1 MLMLGRFCVL
11 FSLMLAARRAVA
23 WTSKSGSTETSFR
36 RLYHRLPTLP
46 RPGLVSPAMI
56 RQRKPP
62 SFSSKA
68 LYEQSLTSIVR
79 GMSDSTDDVVI
90 PDFQPGDKIQVEI
103 MSFGPLGAG
112 VEVIGLSH
120 DSDSLISETD
130 PPLALGLI
138 LQREIR
144 YFRQGRNNVDVVQ
157 GEVLPA
163 YVERVR
169 ETGRVD
175 VSLRA
180 FGGKAKALEV
190 SDLILNKLNVEP
202 VLCVGDKSSPKEIA
216 AVFPGVSK
224 ASFKRAVSA
233 LYKQGKVQ
241 PNATSISL
249 MTDN

>member
-1 MLMLGRFCVL
+1 
-11 FSLMLAARRAVA
+11 
-23 WTSKSGSTETSFR
+23 
-36 RLYHRLPTLP
+36 
-46 RPGLVSPAMI
+46 
-56 RQRKPP
+56 
-62 SFSSKA
+62 
-68 LYEQSLTSIVR
+68 
-79 GMSDSTDDVVI
+79 MSDSTDDVVI